1 MISRREAGKAIVAS
15 GVGLLAASRGT
26 RGAEKIN
33 SVVRGVAL
41 GAQSYSFRDRGLDA
55 CVEGFRAVGLGECEL
70 WEGHITPRALQGED
84 LRKWRLEV
92 GLTLFEQA
100 RKKFEDAGVHLHA
113 YNYSFRRDMNDAE
126 FARGFEMAR
135 ALGVNIITSSANVS
149 MSSRVDVFAKKYKMR
164 VGFHGH
170 DATDKP
176 DEFSTAET
184 FARAMQS
191 ASEYLGVNLDIGHF
205 TAANGDPVDYIRQH
219 HDRIVTLHIKD
230 RKKNHGPNMP
240 FGQGDTPI
248 GPVLRLLRDQKWKIY
263 ANIEYEYG
271 GENKGLDTLA
281 EMKKCYTF
289 CRKALEA

>member
-1 MISRREAGKAIVAS
+1 MISRREAGKVILAGGA
-15 GVGLLAASRGT
+15 GLLVCGASAMGR
-26 RGAEKIN
+26 ID

-41 GAQSYSFRDRGLDA
+41 GSQSYSFRDRDLDA
-55 CVEGFRAVGLGECEL
+55 CIEGYRAVGLGECEL
-70 WEGHITPRALQGED
+70 WEGHITPRALRGEE
-84 LRKWRLEV
+84 LKKWRLEAP
-92 GLTLFEQA
+92 LSLFEQA
-100 RKKFEDAGVHLHA
+100 RKKFDDAGVHLHA
-113 YNYSFRRDMNDAE
+113 YNYSFRREMSDPE
-126 FARGFEMAR
+126 IERGFEMAR
-135 ALGVNIITSSANVS
+135 ALGVNIIASSAHVS
-149 MSSRVDVFAKKYKMR
+149 VAPRVDAVAGKYKIK

-184 FARAMQS
+184 FERAMKG

-205 TAANGDPVDYIRQH
+205 TAASSDPVDYIRQH

-230 RKKNHGPNMP
+230 RKKNHGANMP

-248 GPVLRLLRDQKWKIY
+248 GPVLRLLRDQQWKIY

-271 GENKGLDTLA
+271 EETQGLDTLA
-281 EMKKCYTF
+281 EMKKCYEY